1 MHVIHTSTSMQ
12 MLSEIAGVLKAMLS
26 KRVGAVREG
35 AVHGFEDMFLS
46 CHWFD
51 LERLLVEWCKN
62 VSGVNIKLTF

>member
-46 CHWFD
+46 CH
-51 LERLLVEWCKN
+51 
-62 VSGVNIKLTF
+62 